1 MKKVL
6 RSEAQLKLQSMLR
19 TARQEA
25 GFTQESLA
33 AVLGKPQSFVAKYET
48 GERMLN
54 LVELIYILRAMG
66 VDVRA
71 FVGELSDTI

>member
-1 MKKVL
+1 
-6 RSEAQLKLQSMLR
+6 
-19 TARQEA
+19 
-25 GFTQESLA
+25 
-33 AVLGKPQSFVAKYET
+33 
-48 GERMLN
+48 MLN